1 MWLLIAYHGRG
12 DLSRGKIWGQQF
24 RIGRTF
30 DHKKRI
36 EHRATAED
44 SQIGGIFALFVF
56 YVAKIRPAFSATNFT
71 DLHEFQGP
79 FVSIRAIRG
88 KNPPSFLCH
97 EFH

>member
-1 MWLLIAYHGRG
+1 MWLLTAYHGRG

-24 RIGRTF
+24 RIGRTI
-30 DHKKRI
+30 DHKERI
-36 EHRATAED
+36 EHKATAED
-44 SQIGGIFALFVF
+44 SQIGGVFALFVF

-71 DLHEFQGP
+71 NFHEFQGL

-97 EFH
+97 EFY